1 MIVVINNRNNIDIR
15 EFQVI
20 IVIII
25 TTTTMYYSNAVQ
37 HTTIYSINKTVILDS

>member
-1 MIVVINNRNNIDIR
+1 M
-15 EFQVI
+15 I

-37 HTTIYSINKTVILDS
+37 HTTIYSINNAVILDS

>member
-37 HTTIYSINKTVILDS
+37 HPTIYSIN